1 MERRLLP
8 LVPSSHVSLE
18 PSIMIRSTVICFGI
32 GLLAGVG
39 TISAAETTIP
49 KPEHPR
55 PDAMRTTWANLN
67 GRWEFRFDANDQGL
81 RDGLGKA

>member
-1 MERRLLP
+1 
-8 LVPSSHVSLE
+8 
-18 PSIMIRSTVICFGI
+18 MIRSTVICFGI

-39 TISAAETTIP
+39 TTSAAETTIP

-81 RDGLGKA
+81 RDRLGKA